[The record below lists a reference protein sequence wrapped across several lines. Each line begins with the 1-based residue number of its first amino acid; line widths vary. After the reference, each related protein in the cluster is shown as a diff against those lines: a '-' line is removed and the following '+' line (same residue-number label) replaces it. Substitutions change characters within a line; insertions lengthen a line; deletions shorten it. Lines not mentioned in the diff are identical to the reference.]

1 MVRDEVA
8 VRDEA
13 LRDKEVQ
20 DEAVQAKEGLAK
32 EGLDRAAAQH
42 EVAVQYEAA
51 PKAEVA
57 RRSPVSQRQGR
68 ARSATWT
75 RRLAV
80 VALVLAALNLR
91 PLVTSIGPVLEEAR
105 AALGMS
111 AAVAGLLASVP
122 AVCFALVGSTAPRL
136 ARRHGPEGVVLA
148 GMAAVALGLALRPLA
163 GGTPVFLTL
172 SGLALAGIAVA
183 NVLLPVVVKQRFPD
197 RVGMM
202 TGLYSMALNLG
213 ASAAAAVT
221 VPLAGAFGGDWRA
234 GLGAWAV
241 LAAVAV
247 PPWVALARDG
257 RQLTEG
263 LTEQQAGHQAGNQ
276 AGQQAGRAA
285 GGDAAAGAGAH
296 VRVARSPMAW
306 ALAVFFGLQSSS
318 AYVIMGWLPQ
328 VFRDAGL
335 SAETAGLLFAVT
347 SVLGVPLSFVLAA
360 VAGRL
365 RNQSGIAALLGAFG
379 LAGYAG
385 LWAAPAAAPWL
396 WAVLLGVANCSFP
409 LALTMIAMRGR
420 DGATVIRLSAFAQ
433 SVGYVLSV
441 PGPILVGALYQHT
454 GGWRGPLA
462 FAVCL
467 MVPQIAAGYLAGR
480 DRQI

>member
-1 MVRDEVA
+1 MAGDDQVVPDDAGIRTEPVVRDVT
-8 VRDEA
+8 
-13 LRDKEVQ
+13 
-20 DEAVQAKEGLAK
+20 
-32 EGLDRAAAQH
+32 
-42 EVAVQYEAA
+42 A
-51 PKAEVA
+51 PKDDAA
-57 RRSPVSQRQGR
+57 RRSPAKRRRGR
-68 ARSATWT
+68 VRSAAWT

-80 VALVLAALNLR
+80 AALVLAALNLR
-91 PLVTSIGPVLEEAR
+91 PVVTSLGPVLEEAR

-111 AAVAGLLASVP
+111 ATVAGLLTSVP
-122 AVCFALVGSTAPRL
+122 AVCFALVGSVAPRL
-136 ARRHGPEGVVLA
+136 ARRHGPDGVVLA
-148 GMAAVALGLALRPLA
+148 GMAAVALGLALRPFV
-163 GGTPVFLTL
+163 GSTPVFLAL

-197 RVGMM
+197 RVGTM

-257 RQLTEG
+257 RRRA
-263 LTEQQAGHQAGNQ
+263 EQQ
-276 AGQQAGRAA
+276 AGQQAG
-285 GGDAAAGAGAH
+285 GDAATGAGTH
-296 VRVARSPMAW
+296 VRVARSPTAW
-306 ALAVFFGLQSSS
+306 ALAVFFGLQATS

-365 RNQSGIAALLGAFG
+365 RNQSGMAVLLGVFG

-409 LALTMIAMRGR
+409 LALTMIGMRGR

-433 SVGYVLSV
+433 SVGYLLSV

-462 FAVCL
+462 FVVCL
-467 MVPQIAAGYLAGR
+467 MVPQIAAGYFAGR
-480 DRQI
+480 DRQAA

>member
-1 MVRDEVA
+1 MVGDEPAGRDEPVVRDRA
-8 VRDEA
+8 RP
-13 LRDKEVQ
+13 
-20 DEAVQAKEGLAK
+20 EG
-32 EGLDRAAAQH
+32 D
-42 EVAVQYEAA
+42 AA
-51 PKAEVA
+51 PG
-57 RRSPVSQRQGR
+57 SPVKQRQGH

-80 VALVLAALNLR
+80 TALVLAALNLR
-91 PLVTSIGPVLEEAR
+91 PVVTSLGPVLEEAR

-111 AAVAGLLASVP
+111 ATIAGLLTSVP
-122 AVCFALVGSTAPRL
+122 AVCFALVGSAAPRL
-136 ARRHGPEGVVLA
+136 ARRFGPDGVVFA
-148 GMAAVALGLALRPLA
+148 GMAAVALGLAVRPFV
-163 GGTPVFLTL
+163 GTTPVFLTL

-197 RVGMM
+197 KVGMM

-247 PPWVALARDG
+247 PPWAALARDG
-257 RQLTEG
+257 GRP
-263 LTEQQAGHQAGNQ
+263 
-276 AGQQAGRAA
+276 AGRRTGQRA
-285 GGDAAAGAGAH
+285 GREATPRAERAGRGDAAAEAGTP
-296 VRVARSPMAW
+296 VRVARSPVAW
-306 ALAVFFGLQSSS
+306 ALALFFGLQSSS
-318 AYVIMGWLPQ
+318 AYVIIGWLPQ
-328 VFRDAGL
+328 IFRDAGL

-347 SVLGVPLSFVLAA
+347 SVLGVPLSFALAA

-365 RNQSGIAALLGAFG
+365 RNQSGIAVLLGAFG

-385 LWAAPAAAPWL
+385 VWAAPAAAPWL
-396 WAVLLGVANCSFP
+396 WAVLLGVANCAFP
-409 LALTMIAMRGR
+409 LVLTMIAMRGR

-433 SVGYVLSV
+433 SVGYLVSV

-454 GGWRGPLA
+454 GGWHGPLA
-462 FAVCL
+462 LVAGLMAVQT
-467 MVPQIAAGYLAGR
+467 VAGYFAGR

>member
-1 MVRDEVA
+1 MT
-8 VRDEA
+8 
-13 LRDKEVQ
+13 
-20 DEAVQAKEGLAK
+20 
-32 EGLDRAAAQH
+32 
-42 EVAVQYEAA
+42 A
-51 PKAEVA
+51 PKDDAA
-57 RRSPVSQRQGR
+57 RRSPAKRRRGR
-68 ARSATWT
+68 VRSAAWT

-80 VALVLAALNLR
+80 AALVLAALNLR
-91 PLVTSIGPVLEEAR
+91 PVVTSLGPVLEEAR

-111 AAVAGLLASVP
+111 ATVAGLLTSVP
-122 AVCFALVGSTAPRL
+122 AVCFALVGSVAPRL
-136 ARRHGPEGVVLA
+136 ARRHGPDGVVLA
-148 GMAAVALGLALRPLA
+148 GMAAVALGLALRPFV
-163 GGTPVFLTL
+163 GSTPVFLAL

-197 RVGMM
+197 RVGTM

-257 RQLTEG
+257 RRRA
-263 LTEQQAGHQAGNQ
+263 EQQ
-276 AGQQAGRAA
+276 AGQQAG
-285 GGDAAAGAGAH
+285 GDAATGAGTH
-296 VRVARSPMAW
+296 VRVARSPTAW
-306 ALAVFFGLQSSS
+306 ALAVFFGLQATS

-365 RNQSGIAALLGAFG
+365 RNQSGMAVLLGVFG

-409 LALTMIAMRGR
+409 LALTMIGMRGR

-433 SVGYVLSV
+433 SVGYLLSV

-462 FAVCL
+462 FVVCL
-467 MVPQIAAGYLAGR
+467 MVPQIAAGYFAGR
-480 DRQI
+480 DRQAA

>member
-1 MVRDEVA
+1 MP
-8 VRDEA
+8 
-13 LRDKEVQ
+13 
-20 DEAVQAKEGLAK
+20 EG
-32 EGLDRAAAQH
+32 D
-42 EVAVQYEAA
+42 
-51 PKAEVA
+51 VA
-57 RRSPVSQRQGR
+57 RRSPAKQRQGR
-68 ARSATWT
+68 ARSAIWT

-80 VALVLAALNLR
+80 AALVLAALNLR
-91 PLVTSIGPVLEEAR
+91 PVVTSLGPVLEEAR

-111 AAVAGLLASVP
+111 ATVAGLLTSVP
-122 AVCFALVGSTAPRL
+122 AVCFALIGSAAPRL

-148 GMAAVALGLALRPLA
+148 GMAAVALGLALRPFV
-163 GGTPVFLTL
+163 GSTPVFLTL
-172 SGLALAGIAVA
+172 SGFALAGIAVA

-213 ASAAAAVT
+213 AAAAAVT
-221 VPLAGAFGGDWRA
+221 VPLAGVFGGDWRA

-257 RQLTEG
+257 RRPPGKQDG
-263 LTEQQAGHQAGNQ
+263 QQTGR
-276 AGQQAGRAA
+276 QAGRAA
-285 GGDAAAGAGAH
+285 GGHAAAGAGAH
-296 VRVARSPMAW
+296 VRVARSPTAW
-306 ALAVFFGLQSSS
+306 ALAVFFGLQATS

-335 SAETAGLLFAVT
+335 SAEAAGLLFAAT

-365 RNQSGIAALLGAFG
+365 RNQSGIAVLLGAFG

-433 SVGYVLSV
+433 SVGYLLSV

-454 GGWRGPLA
+454 GGWQGPLA
-462 FAVCL
+462 FVVCL

>member
-1 MVRDEVA
+1 M
-8 VRDEA
+8 
-13 LRDKEVQ
+13 K
-20 DEAVQAKEGLAK
+20 
-32 EGLDRAAAQH
+32 
-42 EVAVQYEAA
+42 
-51 PKAEVA
+51 
-57 RRSPVSQRQGR
+57 SQGR
-68 ARSATWT
+68 TRSTSWT
-75 RRLAV
+75 HRLAV
-80 VALVLAALNLR
+80 AALVLAALNLR
-91 PLVTSIGPVLEEAR
+91 PAVTSLGPVLEEAR
-105 AALGMS
+105 AALRMS
-111 AAVAGLLASVP
+111 PTLAGLLTSVP
-122 AVCFALVGSTAPRL
+122 AVCFALVGSAAPRL
-136 ARRHGPEGVVLA
+136 ARRHGPDGVVLA
-148 GMAAVALGLALRPLA
+148 GMAAVTAGLALRPFVA
-163 GGTPVFLTL
+163 NTPAFLTL

-213 ASAAAAVT
+213 ASTAAAVT

-247 PPWVALARDG
+247 PPWLALARDS
-257 RQLTEG
+257 RRPAAREPAQQV
-263 LTEQQAGHQAGNQ
+263 EQP
-276 AGQQAGRAA
+276 GQQPGQQYGQRVERPA
-285 GGDAAAGAGAH
+285 GGEAAAEGGAH
-296 VRVARSPMAW
+296 VRVARNPTAW
-306 ALAVFFGLQSSS
+306 ALALYFGLQATS

-328 VFRDAGL
+328 IFRDSGL
-335 SAETAGLLFAVT
+335 SAETAGLLFALT

-365 RNQSGIAALLGAFG
+365 RDQRGVAVLLGAFG

-433 SVGYVLSV
+433 SVGYLLSI

-454 GGWRGPLA
+454 GGWRAPLA
-462 FAVCL
+462 FVVCL
-467 MVPQIAAGYLAGR
+467 MLPQIVAGFFAGR

>member
-1 MVRDEVA
+1 M
-8 VRDEA
+8 
-13 LRDKEVQ
+13 K
-20 DEAVQAKEGLAK
+20 
-32 EGLDRAAAQH
+32 
-42 EVAVQYEAA
+42 
-51 PKAEVA
+51 
-57 RRSPVSQRQGR
+57 QRQGR
-68 ARSATWT
+68 VRSATWT

-80 VALVLAALNLR
+80 AALVLAALNLR
-91 PLVTSIGPVLEEAR
+91 PVVTSLGPVLEEAR

-111 AAVAGLLASVP
+111 ATVAGLLTSVP
-122 AVCFALVGSTAPRL
+122 AVCFALVGSAAPRL

-148 GMAAVALGLALRPLA
+148 GMAAVALGLALRPFV
-163 GGTPVFLTL
+163 GSTPVFLTL

-257 RQLTEG
+257 RRP
-263 LTEQQAGHQAGNQ
+263 TEQQAERQTGQQ
-276 AGQQAGRAA
+276 TRQQAGRAVA
-285 GGDAAAGAGAH
+285 GDAAAGTGAH
-296 VRVARSPMAW
+296 VRVARSPTAW
-306 ALAVFFGLQSSS
+306 ALAIFFGLQATS

-335 SAETAGLLFAVT
+335 SAEAAGLLFAVT

-365 RNQSGIAALLGAFG
+365 RNQSGIAVLLGAFG

-409 LALTMIAMRGR
+409 LGLTMIAMRGR

-433 SVGYVLSV
+433 SVGYLLSV

-454 GGWRGPLA
+454 GGWQGPLA
-462 FAVCL
+462 FVVCL

>member
-1 MVRDEVA
+1 M
-8 VRDEA
+8 
-13 LRDKEVQ
+13 
-20 DEAVQAKEGLAK
+20 
-32 EGLDRAAAQH
+32 
-42 EVAVQYEAA
+42 
-51 PKAEVA
+51 
-57 RRSPVSQRQGR
+57 SQRQGR

-80 VALVLAALNLR
+80 AALVLAALNLR

-257 RQLTEG
+257 RRLTEG
-263 LTEQQAGHQAGNQ
+263 LTEQQAGHQ